1 MVGSG
6 NSLLITSKQFTSRT
20 WARTLTTAW
29 SSSLKLQTGMAYRML
44 YNTPD
49 KQKRISLHLDQMRTC
64 FTGWIWKKKDVP
76 LMNVIHFSIQSRLT
90 YCWHSNV
97 SRVASYRST
106 MRKPSAFFKTLIK
119 IIIAHLFH
127 TSLKIHD
134 YDKILFSWPVGVCWL
149 TCYFFVHQQ
158 ADGVELVILPQEWK
172 GPNTCSQHFQHKHVT
187 CCSISHKGFLKN
199 FHQVTWATQKL
210 SSRCIVLS
218 HCVKALCLENQDY
231 IKH

>member
-1 MVGSG
+1 MKSESTLRCSSTFDIKKKPEHTLVGSG

-49 KQKRISLHLDQMRTC
+49 KQKRSSPYLDQMRTC

-106 MRKPSAFFKTLIK
+106 MHKPSAFFKTLIT
-119 IIIAHLFH
+119 IIIVQLFQP
-127 TSLKIHD
+127 SLKYMTMINFVLAD
-134 YDKILFSWPVGVCWL
+134 LLVCVGW
-149 TCYFFVHQQ
+149 H
-158 ADGVELVILPQEWK
+158 VIFLST
-172 GPNTCSQHFQHKHVT
+172 NT
-187 CCSISHKGFLKN
+187 LM
-199 FHQVTWATQKL
+199 
-210 SSRCIVLS
+210 VLN
-218 HCVKALCLENQDY
+218 L
-231 IKH
+231 